1 MTNPVRAIALAMLL
15 SSLISIPS
23 VRAATP
29 TPERSA
35 LVGGT
40 VITATGEPPIPDAI
54 VLIENG
60 RIRAVGRRASVIIPP
75 GTQVIDVRGKF
86 ITPGLIDTNVH
97 LVLMTV
103 PEFFVKYENKFEDI
117 AIESAQVGLK
127 YGITTMMDTWG
138 PLDPLLKARDRL
150 NRGEVLGSRVLIGG
164 NIVGMG
170 GPFSPY
176 MLEGAPLHGLDFRY
190 GGWVQPAIQKR
201 INDLWEANMGP
212 RLLALTPS
220 ELAEAMRQYLAK
232 GVDFVK
238 VAVSAHGIQPV
249 EPLMFSPEQLRAMR
263 EEVKKAGRPF
273 LTHTFTLESL
283 RLAVDVDTD
292 LLQHPNVMEPEPET
306 PSQLA
311 ARDALITDIKRK
323 NIYCALML
331 IPSKEQFNIL
341 EEWKPEDHPKDLEIN
356 QIMLSRRTGATP
368 AIYQKRVAALRPWL
382 DAKVP
387 FTLATDGGL
396 EVSELGPVVWGRLGR
411 YEFERMEALQ
421 DAGASSLEILMGAT
435 RRGAEAYGL
444 GHNLGTVE
452 AGKIADLLV
461 LDADPLQDIHNFR
474 KMNMVLKDGQIIDRK
489 ALPTVH
495 AVDFY
500 DPEAPWPF

>member
-1 MTNPVRAIALAMLL
+1 MTNLVRAIVLALLL
-15 SSLISIPS
+15 APPISNQS
-23 VRAATP
+23 VWAATP
-29 TPERSA
+29 ATERSA
-35 LVGGT
+35 LAGGT
-40 VITATGEPPIPDAI
+40 VITATGEPPIPDAV
-54 VLIENG
+54 VLMENG
-60 RIRAVGRRASVIIPP
+60 RIKAVGARGSVAIPP
-75 GTQVIDVRGKF
+75 GVPVIDVRGKF

-138 PLDPLLKARDRL
+138 PLDPLLKARNRL

-176 MLEGAPLHGLDFRY
+176 MLGGAPLHGLDFRY
-190 GGWVQPAIQKR
+190 GGWVQSALQNR
-201 INDLWEANMGP
+201 INDLWEADMGP
-212 RLLALTPS
+212 RLLALTPP
-220 ELAEAMRQYLAK
+220 ELREAMRQYLAK

-249 EPLMFSPEQLRAMR
+249 EPLMFSPEQLRALR

-283 RLAVDVDTD
+283 RMAVDVDTD
-292 LLQHPNVMEPEPET
+292 LLQHPNVMAPEPGT
-306 PSQLA
+306 PSQIA
-311 ARDALITDIKRK
+311 ARDALIAEIKRK

-331 IPSKEQFNIL
+331 IPSKEQFKIL
-341 EEWKPEDHPKDLEIN
+341 HEWKAEDHPKDSDIN
-356 QIMLSRRTGATP
+356 QIMLSRQAGATP
-368 AIYQKRVAALRPWL
+368 EIYKERVAALRPWL

-411 YEFERMEALQ
+411 YEFERMEALH
-421 DAGASSLEILMGAT
+421 DAGASNLEILMGAT

-444 GHNLGTVE
+444 GRDLGTVE
-452 AGKIADLLV
+452 TGKIADLLV

-474 KMNMVLKDGQIIDRK
+474 KINMVFKDGRVIDRK